1 MISIAHISDLH
12 FGREVGQIR
21 DGLLEELQAFAPTLV
36 AVSGDLTQ
44 RASLPEF
51 QAAADFLKQ
60 LQQPAL
66 VVPGNHDIPGWRVHA
81 RLLAPWRGWRLHFG
95 DPHAVQAIRRPGLC
109 AIGVNTARTWGWHWD
124 WSRGRIH
131 ARQLADIEA
140 ELRHA
145 DEGALRVVV
154 AHHPFLATESAAGRG
169 IVGRSE
175 MALRRLNGLADLMLG
190 GHVHLGY
197 SGLAGSLVVAQS
209 GTSISGRL
217 KGEPNGYNRIH
228 ADASSLRVEVMRW
241 HGDGFAAHATRSYR
255 RAGSGWVAA
264 D

>member
-12 FGREVGQIR
+12 FGREVGEVR
-21 DGLLEELQAFAPTLV
+21 DGLLAELRAFSPTLI

-44 RASLPEF
+44 HASPPEF
-51 QAAADFLKQ
+51 HAAADFLKQ
-60 LQQPAL
+60 LPQPIL

-81 RLLAPWRGWRLHFG
+81 RLLAPWRAWRQHFG
-95 DPHAVQAIRRPGLC
+95 DPHAVRAVRRPGLC
-109 AIGVNTARTWGWHWD
+109 AVGVNTARTWGWHWD

-131 ARQLADIEA
+131 ARQLAAIEV
-140 ELRHA
+140 ELRQSDHG
-145 DEGALRVVV
+145 DLRVVV
-154 AHHPFLATESAAGRG
+154 AHHPFLATETAARRG
-169 IVGRSE
+169 IVGRSRL
-175 MALRRLNGLADLMLG
+175 ALQRLNGLTDLMLG

-197 SGLAGSLVVAQS
+197 SGIAGKVVVAQS

-228 ADASSLRVEVMRW
+228 ADESSLRVEVMRW
-241 HGDGFAAHATRSYR
+241 HGNGFAAHATHSYR
-255 RAGSGWVAA
+255 REAGGWIAA